1 MLKEILKKQGL
12 DDNAVENI
20 LNAMKE
26 SKVYITKHENIDE
39 RYSKLKNQKSELDR
53 QLSERDKQLEDLKKN
68 NSNNAELLKQL
79 DDLKKDNEASKKEY
93 ENKISKMEFDYAL
106 DKALLGAKCKNT
118 TALKALLNLENINL
132 KEGKFE
138 GLEEQLET
146 LKENDGYLFED
157 IVPSST
163 GSVGNFGNST
173 HSTSTSD
180 FMSAILNNSLR
191 K

>member
-39 RYSKLKNQKSELDR
+39 RYSKLKSQKSELDK
-53 QLSERDKQLEDLKKN
+53 QLAERDTQLEELKKN

-79 DDLKKDNEASKKEY
+79 DDLKKSNETSKTEY
-93 ENKISKMEFDYAL
+93 ENKISQMEFDYAL

-146 LKENDGYLFED
+146 LKENDSYLFEEVSND
-157 IVPSST
+157 T
-163 GSVGNFGNST
+163 GSVGDFGKST